1 MDFIE
6 QLQALAV
13 KVPKLREHLL
23 TEEATKNAL
32 VMPFIGILGYDIFD
46 PTEVLP
52 EFIADVGIKKGEK
65 VDYAIIK
72 DGKIVM
78 LFECK
83 KCGTDLEQAHASQL
97 YRYFSVTDA
106 RIGVLTDGVA
116 YRFYTDLEA
125 PNKMDA
131 KPFMEF
137 NILDIQEPIVAELK
151 RLTKPSFNM
160 DQMISAAVELKY
172 TREVKRILGEQLA
185 SPSDDFVRLFASQL
199 HNGAFTQKTREK
211 FADITKRGFN
221 QFINER
227 INERL
232 KSAMTGSPGVTLN
245 VSEAAPAG
253 DVAASEEPAETNDK
267 EGRVITTDNE
277 LEGFYIVKAILRE
290 VVDPARVVAR
300 DQQSYF
306 GVLLDNNN
314 RKPICRLHFNR
325 GQKYIGVF
333 NEDKKEER
341 LPVADLNDIY
351 KHAARLKAVVAN
363 YDKGPSQKEPDG
375 PVPA

>member
-6 QLQALAV
+6 QLQALGV
-13 KVPKLREHLL
+13 KVPKLRDHLL

-32 VMPFIGILGYDIFD
+32 VMPFIAILGYDIFD

-65 VDYAIIK
+65 VDYAIVK
-72 DGKIVM
+72 DGKVVM

-106 RIGVLTDGVA
+106 RIGVLTDGVV

-125 PNKMDA
+125 PNKMDS

-137 NILDIQEPIVAELK
+137 SVLDIQEPVVTELK
-151 RLTKPSFNM
+151 KLTKPSFSLE
-160 DQMISAAVELKY
+160 QMITAAVELKY

-185 SPSDDFVRLFASQL
+185 APSDDFVRLFASQL
-199 HNGAFTQKTREK
+199 HNGAFTQKARDK

-221 QFINER
+221 QFINDR

-232 KSAMTGSPGVTLN
+232 KSAMTGSLAVTLAATDALPSEN
-245 VSEAAPAG
+245 VTSA
-253 DVAASEEPAETNDK
+253 EPPDADER
-267 EGRVITTDNE
+267 EGRVLTTSE
-277 LEGFYIVKAILRE
+277 ETEGFYIVKAVLRE
-290 VVDPARVVAR
+290 VIDPDRVSAR

-306 GVLLDNNN
+306 GILLDNNN
-314 RKPICRLHFNR
+314 RKPLCRLHFNR
-325 GQKYIGVF
+325 SQRYIGVF

-341 LPVADLNDIY
+341 LPISAMDRNAL
-351 KHAARLKAVVAN
+351 L
-363 YDKGPSQKEPDG
+363 
-375 PVPA
+375 

>member
-1 MDFIE
+1 MDSIE

-13 KVPKLREHLL
+13 KVPKLRDHLL

-32 VMPFIGILGYDIFD
+32 VMPFIGILGYDVFD

-65 VDYAIIK
+65 VDYAIVK

-83 KCGTDLEQAHASQL
+83 KCGTDLEQTHASQL

-106 RIGVLTDGVA
+106 RIGVLTDGVV
-116 YRFYTDLEA
+116 YRFFTDLEA

-137 NILDIQEPIVAELK
+137 NVLDFQEPGVAELK
-151 RLTKPSFNM
+151 KLTKPAFNM
-160 DQMISAAVELKY
+160 DQMITAAVELKY

-185 SPSDDFVRLFASQL
+185 APSDDFVRLFASQL
-199 HNGAFTQKTREK
+199 HNGAFTQKARDK
-211 FADITKRGFN
+211 FADITQRGFN
-221 QFINER
+221 QFINDR

-232 KSAMTGSPGVTLN
+232 KSAMTGLPGAALSVVESPAI
-245 VSEAAPAG
+245 EAAPAPS
-253 DVAASEEPAETNDK
+253 DEAETNGR
-267 EGRVITTDNE
+267 EGRVVTTDDE
-277 LEGFYIVKAILRE
+277 FEAFCIVKAILCE
-290 VVDPARVVAR
+290 IVNPSRVAAR

-314 RKPICRLHFNR
+314 RKPVCRLHFNR
-325 GQKYIGVF
+325 AQKQIGIF
-333 NEDKKEER
+333 DADKKEER
-341 LPVADLNDIY
+341 LPVASLNDIY
-351 KHAARLKAVVAN
+351 QYADRLKAVASS
-363 YDKGPSQKEPDG
+363 YDNGTSKAEATEAT
-375 PVPA
+375 PA